1 MQSSLPPSVVDCVP
15 VNKQPP
21 SSGGERT
28 PFGES
33 VREKGFERELLAL
46 AGSQAWVLPKIIL
59 VPGCIPIPLLY
70 IHSIRSS

>member
-1 MQSSLPPSVVDCVP
+1 MESRKSRAQMQSSLPPRVVECVP

-33 VREKGFERELLAL
+33 VREKGFERELPGPGWFTGL
-46 AGSQAWVLPKIIL
+46 GSSYYEL
-59 VPGCIPIPLLY
+59 GNN
-70 IHSIRSS
+70 